1 MILFNY
7 HKLQG
12 THQHPEKSYNWQFDS
27 TKYTVEQIVSMTK
40 WITNK
45 KADYTVAAK
54 DNQVNTV
61 TFSKKQQ
68 LAYDI
73 IVNHNRD
80 RQIYYSDWRPWAV
93 TTSWRQAIIP

>member
-61 TFSKKQQ
+61 TFSKKPT
-68 LAYDI
+68 I
-73 IVNHNRD
+73 SI
-80 RQIYYSDWRPWAV
+80 
-93 TTSWRQAIIP
+93 